1 MLKMRVGGL
10 VMADGPSLKNASSQ
24 EIMYKKIYSKTRVSV
39 VTDKLHTREHYNFIK
54 NGGLKKIFLLR
65 KLEVEVK

>member
-54 NGGLKKIFLLR
+54 T
-65 KLEVEVK
+65 ED